1 MDRLKFENTLGD
13 FKKHVELKKYTTIG
27 LGGNATYLVE
37 AKDIKQLI
45 HAVSVARN
53 FAVPFRVIGYGSNIL
68 VSDNGFDGLIIV
80 NRANSIQVDRS
91 KGIII
96 AEGGASLSKLILEA
110 ASNGLSGCESM
121 FGIPGTVGGAICVNA
136 GAHDES
142 ISKFLKSATIM
153 LSSDKIVNVQNE
165 WFEFGYRTSK
175 LKYKKQ
181 EFPPIVLGAIF
192 QFQQKRTQN
201 TLDEIAKFKSWRED
215 HQPLGEKTCGSVF
228 KNPSNSDQSEVKEKT
243 AGYLL
248 DQAGAKKLKK
258 GSLHVSK
265 KHANWIINGGGGTA
279 LQARQL
285 IELMR
290 ELVVQEYSIVLK
302 EEIEYLG
309 EWE

>member
-1 MDRLKFENTLGD
+1 MDKIKFENALGE
-13 FKKHVELKKYTTIG
+13 FKRHAELKKYTSIG

-37 AKDIKQLI
+37 AKDLKQLI
-45 HAVSVARN
+45 NAVTAARN

-68 VSDNGFDGLIIV
+68 VSDNGFDGLIII
-80 NRANSIQVDRS
+80 NRANSIQVDKS

-96 AEGGASLSKLILEA
+96 AEGGAALSKLILEA

-121 FGIPGTVGGAICVNA
+121 FGIPGSVGGAICVNA

-142 ISKFLKSATIM
+142 ISKFLKLATIM

-175 LKYKKQ
+175 MKYNKQ
-181 EFPPIVLGAIF
+181 EFPPLILSAIF
-192 QFQQKRTQN
+192 QFQQRRTQN
-201 TLDEIAKFKSWRED
+201 TLDEIAKFKVWREE
-215 HQPLGEKTCGSVF
+215 HQPIGEKTCGSVF
-228 KNPSNSDQSEVKEKT
+228 KNPSGSDNNEIKEKS

-248 DQAGAKKLKK
+248 DQSGAKKFKK
-258 GSLHVSK
+258 GHIHVSK
-265 KHANWIINGGGGTA
+265 KHANWIINDGNGTA
-279 LQARQL
+279 LEARQL
-285 IELMR
+285 IEQMR
-290 ELVVQEYSIVLK
+290 ESVIEKFSLTLT